1 MPRLFIAIDLP
12 DAARSAIAQACTGI
26 AGARWVMPHQLHLT
40 LRFVGDVTDDATA
53 QLQAALG
60 AIRQPRLS
68 LQVKGV
74 GTFPPPGRK
83 PARVLWAGIADNPL
97 LRALQE
103 SVSAARPDIGN
114 PPEHAPWSPHITL
127 ARFARK
133 PGPELA
139 AWLKAHAT
147 LELPPIEVA
156 GFHLFKSELRRGG
169 AVHEI
174 VQSFELAG

>member
-1 MPRLFIAIDLP
+1 MPRLFIAIELP

-26 AGARWVMPHQLHLT
+26 AGARWVKPSQFHLT
-40 LRFVGDVTDDATA
+40 LRFVGDVKDEAAA

-83 PARVLWAGIADNPL
+83 SARVLWAGVAYNPL
-97 LRALQE
+97 LHKLQQ
-103 SVSAARPDIGN
+103 VVATARPDIGHA
-114 PPEHAPWSPHITL
+114 PEHAPWAPHITL

-139 AWLKAHAT
+139 VWLKAHDT
-147 LELPPIEVA
+147 LELPVIEVA
-156 GFHLFKSELRRGG
+156 GFHLFKSDLRRGG
-169 AVHEI
+169 AVHEV
-174 VQSFELAG
+174 VQSFDLAG